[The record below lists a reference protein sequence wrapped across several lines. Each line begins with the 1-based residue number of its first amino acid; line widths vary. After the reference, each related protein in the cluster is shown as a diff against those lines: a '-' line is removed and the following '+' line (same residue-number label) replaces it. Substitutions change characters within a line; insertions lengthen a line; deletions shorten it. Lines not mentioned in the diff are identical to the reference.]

1 MCACSCARGRLSPS
15 FCLSI
20 SLSLNLL
27 SFYFSVWLSLCLS
40 VSLSCCLAVSRN
52 LAVSLSRCLAVSL
65 SHCLA
70 VSLSSWRGSLFL
82 PPHCFLAFSLSRSL
96 ILSRSRAPSSFAR
109 SLSMPGHTLLYSSS
123 SLSSSV
129 FMVLAFSFSS
139 CSCTLCVYVSKWI
152 PHATQIH
159 EENIDEFRPGGRLPT
174 GSRRLWHYSLH
185 FAGFQDDRA
194 ALHCLV

>member
-1 MCACSCARGRLSPS
+1 MCAWA
-15 FCLSI
+15 
-20 SLSLNLL
+20 SLSLI
-27 SFYFSVWLSLCLS
+27 LSLYLS
-40 VSLSCCLAVSRN
+40 VSQSSIFLFLCLVVSLSLCLAVSRN
-52 LAVSLSRCLAVSL
+52 LAVSLSRCLAVSLSHCLAVSL

-82 PPHCFLAFSLSRSL
+82 PPHCFLAVSLSRSL